1 MALCVFNPETL
12 RCERCGW
19 AAARLPTYRECR
31 TVLEL
36 ARERVT
42 NQATRRIRIP
52 SPKIGTAIGNVFS
65 AVGITPE
72 RVSRLSGG
80 KPCGCK
86 QRAQALDDAGEFLKT
101 IVERGLNA
109 AANAILPHPAGDG
122 EVADMA
128 MRIVNGKNTNEG
140 LVLRAAQEQLVNKVG
155 NG

>member
-1 MALCVFNPETL
+1 MALCVFNAATL

-36 ARERVT
+36 AKERVT
-42 NQATRRIRIP
+42 NQATRRIRLP
-52 SPKIGTAIGNVFS
+52 SPKIGTAIGNVLS

-86 QRAQALDDAGEFLKT
+86 QRAEALDKAGEFVT
-101 IVERGLNA
+101 AVVERGLNA
-109 AANAILPHPAGDG
+109 AANAMLPHPAGDD
-122 EVADMA
+122 EVAQMA
-128 MRIVNGKNTNEG
+128 MRIVNGRNTNQG
-140 LVLRAAQEQLVNKVG
+140 LVQQAADEQLG
-155 NG
+155 NQAGTS